1 METRES
7 VNELVDHTVASIAGG
22 RLECASDIVMLRAS
36 EMARAIKCRDVSCC
50 EMMQAYLKHIDWLNP
65 IVHAL
70 RLGVEQAALI
80 ALAHHRDTQ
89 LRPGEYLGWM
99 HGLPTVIRENRDA
112 AACALVARRMKSAGC
127 IIVGEA
133 NQSRSVSDC
142 DCEYRPVTMP
152 LNAYDQRRLLGETPR
167 ALQLLWP

>member
-1 METRES
+1 MGLQGCGRNRVEMRES
-7 VNELVDHTVASIAGG
+7 VYELVDHTVASIAGG

-70 RLGVEQAALI
+70 RLGVEQAELI

-89 LRPGEYLGWM
+89 LRRGEYLGWM
-99 HGLPTVIRENRDA
+99 HGLPTVIGESRDA
-112 AACALVARRMKSAGC
+112 AACALVA
-127 IIVGEA
+127 
-133 NQSRSVSDC
+133 
-142 DCEYRPVTMP
+142 TMP
-152 LNAYDQRRLLGETPR
+152 LPSRPAAHLVAMLGRPRGPREPPRRRPR
-167 ALQLLWP
+167 S